1 MENHEHYKDLW
12 RIIQA
17 RAVEMKMN
25 IRGPLPAKYE
35 APRKANGDLDHLQM
49 NDMLHHCASV
59 GSCFNPADVKRLK
72 KNLYD
77 AFEIPEHER
86 RMGKHIMGTMDDDV
100 EIFFLRKRSMYGSLV
115 GEKYSIK
122 SKLTRQLD
130 NIHFLM
136 NDNDVTCKDH
146 ICMNSDCVNHLC
158 SLFENLGGLRR
169 SGYTISKHFNNVL
182 NTLLKLYNVLLIN
195 HVPISEDSTDNR
207 WKYFKGYLGA
217 LDDTYIPVKVPHPDI
232 PCYKNK
238 K

>member
-1 MENHEHYKDLW
+1 
-12 RIIQA
+12 
-17 RAVEMKMN
+17 MKMN

-86 RMGKHIMGTMDDDV
+86 RM
-100 EIFFLRKRSMYGSLV
+100 
-115 GEKYSIK
+115 
-122 SKLTRQLD
+122 D